1 KQDFMQIME
10 VEISVHMG
18 SNKFFGDSMGPGR
31 FHYSSNVKDN
41 RALDIRYDLLLP
53 FEESILGGKREI
65 SISRH
70 ETCGAC
76 HGSGAKSS
84 NSITECTQC
93 RGQGRSMKSQR
104 TPFGI
109 VSQISSCL
117 NCDGSGKIITE
128 HCPSCDGSGKVQV
141 ERSIQVDI
149 PGGIEDGSAIR
160 ITGGGSVDKQR

>member
-1 KQDFMQIME
+1 MNSSMHSLAVLTSSLEIAWVQGDFITVQMSRITGDLIFGKQFKPRIR
-10 VEISVHMG
+10 VGKINSWIAVYT
-18 SNKFFGDSMGPGR
+18 FFLY
-31 FHYSSNVKDN
+31 YS
-41 RALDIRYDLLLP
+41 YDLLLP

-93 RGQGRSMKSQR
+93 RGQGRSMKSHR

-109 VSQISSCL
+109 VSQVTQTCYWNVVFS
-117 NCDGSGKIITE
+117 II
-128 HCPSCDGSGKVQV
+128 V
-141 ERSIQVDI
+141 
-149 PGGIEDGSAIR
+149 
-160 ITGGGSVDKQR
+160 